1 MDKYYSSLNKEG
13 EMNMENLRIVEEEK
27 EDERV
32 YYHIERINE
41 KLSWPA
47 NSMLACFVCKEKKID
62 LNKALKSYK
71 ILDIGSKKTKIV
83 SLLDYDN
90 IVYKSN

>member
-1 MDKYYSSLNKEG
+1 
-13 EMNMENLRIVEEEK
+13 MNMENLRIVEEEK
-27 EDERV
+27 ADERI
-32 YYHIERINE
+32 YYYIERVNE

-47 NSMLACFVCKEKKID
+47 NAMLTCFVCKEKNLD

-71 ILDIGSKKTKIV
+71 ILDIGSNKTKVV